1 MDIEHPEIEREL
13 EMTDVE
19 RRLAAWRPATSSLDR
34 DRMLYDAGRAAAR
47 ADGLSGSWRLA
58 TAAVALVAA
67 LLGGLLANERSH
79 SLTLAA
85 SLASASGTKPQP
97 RTGEIELPATGKTR
111 PIEPFAPAATL
122 PSRRGSHEAIRP
134 RHRPTWN
141 SSVSIIGQRAV
152 NSSCS
157 RKSDRCNPGI
167 KTASSISD
175 PSAPFS
181 DSRLRRCSSSACG
194 RPSFVFYLSNPI
206 VFRRNS

>member
-111 PIEPFAPAATL
+111 PIEPFAPSSYFALSARFSRGNPATSSPDVEFEREHYRPAGGQFELL
-122 PSRRGSHEAIRP
+122 PQERP
-134 RHRPTWN
+134 LQPRDQNR
-141 SSVSIIGQRAV
+141 VL
-152 NSSCS
+152 
-157 RKSDRCNPGI
+157 D
-167 KTASSISD
+167 
-175 PSAPFS
+175 
-181 DSRLRRCSSSACG
+181 L
-194 RPSFVFYLSNPI
+194 
-206 VFRRNS
+206 